1 MFDRNRLAK
10 KLNMIPKYLLKEV
23 LFYKEKYKDQT
34 EITRLV
40 PNKNYIEYTSEVTG
54 NPYNYITHDKINIYE
69 LAHKCKD
76 YCCFSFGIKLYSEVR
91 TRDSRCC
98 ISKNRDGEI
107 INKQIIGKTE
117 PEAIFKAAEWVLR
130 FKGIK

>member
-1 MFDRNRLAK
+1 
-10 KLNMIPKYLLKEV
+10 MISKELL
-23 LFYKEKYKDQT
+23 
-34 EITRLV
+34 
-40 PNKNYIEYTSEVTG
+40 SEVVG
-54 NPYNYITHDKINIYE
+54 LCCGVKSIRNSEVVYWFNCIGEVRESSINIYE
-69 LAHKCKD
+69 LALKCKD

-91 TRDSRCC
+91 KRDSRCC
-98 ISKNRDGEI
+98 ISKNRDGEM

>member
-69 LAHKCKD
+69 LANKCKD

-91 TRDSRCC
+91 KRDSRCC
-98 ISKNRDGEI
+98 ISKNRDGEM

-117 PEAIFKAAEWVLR
+117 PEAIFKAAEWVLNN
-130 FKGIK
+130 KGIK